1 MGLAELI
8 FLGLF
13 IVGVIFLVVA
23 GVWLFQ
29 LILHGIAIVRAAR
42 KPPHLD
48 SDDYRLEQGR
58 EVRSEQHDE

>member
-13 IVGVIFLVVA
+13 IGGVIFLIIA
-23 GVWLFQ
+23 GVWLVQ
-29 LILHGIAIVRAAR
+29 LILHGVAIARAAR

-48 SDDYRLEQGR
+48 SGDYRLEQGR
-58 EVRSEQHDE
+58 EVRAEERDG